1 MAIIG
6 LDVGD
11 RYIGIAMAVGTVAV
25 PVAVIKRTEEAT
37 DLERIAALTSD
48 YETELIVIGL
58 PRSMDGSIGA
68 QAELVL
74 EFAKSLS
81 NYTDIPIDMCDERLT
96 TVTADRLMQESGAKR
111 KQRKANIDAMAAAV
125 ILQAY
130 IDGTNK
136 GSD

>member
-11 RYIGIAMAVGTVAV
+11 KHIGVAMAVGTVAI
-25 PVAVIKRTEEAT
+25 PVAVIKRTEEKT
-37 DLERIAALTSD
+37 DIERITALTGD

-68 QAELVL
+68 QADSVI
-74 EFAKSLS
+74 EFAKSLAEH
-81 NYTDIPIDMCDERLT
+81 TDIPIDMCDERLT
-96 TVTADRLMQESGAKR
+96 TVTADRLMRESGAKR
-111 KQRKANIDAMAAAV
+111 RARRDNIDAMAAAV

-130 IDGTNK
+130 IDGKNR
-136 GSD
+136 

>member
-1 MAIIG
+1 MATIG

-11 RYIGIAMAVGTVAV
+11 KHIGIAMAVGTIAV
-25 PVAVIKRTEEAT
+25 PVAVIGRTQEEQ
-37 DLERIAALTSD
+37 DLERIAALTKD

-74 EFAKSLS
+74 EFAKSLA
-81 NYTDIPIDMCDERLT
+81 NYIDIPIDMCDERLT
-96 TVTADRLMQESGAKR
+96 TVTADRLMQESGTKR
-111 KQRKANIDAMAAAV
+111 KKRKENIDAMAAAV

-130 IDGTNK
+130 IDGKNR
-136 GSD
+136 

>member
-11 RYIGIAMAVGTVAV
+11 KHIGIAMAVGTVAV
-25 PVAVIKRTEEAT
+25 PVAVIERTGEED
-37 DLERIAALTSD
+37 DLERIAALTQD

-58 PRSMDGSIGA
+58 PRSMDSTVGP

-74 EFAKSLS
+74 EFARSLS
-81 NYTDIPIDMCDERLT
+81 DHTDIPIDMCDERLT

-111 KQRKANIDAMAAAV
+111 KQRKANIDAMAATV

-130 IDGTNK
+130 INGK
-136 GSD
+136 SR

>member
-11 RYIGIAMAVGTVAV
+11 KHIGVAMAIGTIAV
-25 PVAVIKRTEEAT
+25 PVAVIGRTQEEQ
-37 DLERIAALTSD
+37 DLERIAALTQD

-74 EFAKSLS
+74 DFAKSLS

-111 KQRKANIDAMAAAV
+111 KKRKENIDAMAAAV

-130 IDGTNK
+130 IDGKNR
-136 GSD
+136 

>member
-11 RYIGIAMAVGTVAV
+11 KHIGVAMAIGTIAV
-25 PVAVIKRTEEAT
+25 PVAVIKRTKEEE
-37 DLERIAALTSD
+37 DMERIAALTRD

-68 QAELVL
+68 QADLVI

-81 NYTDIPIDMCDERLT
+81 DYIDIPVDMCDERLT
-96 TVTADRLMQESGAKR
+96 TVTAERLLRESGAKR
-111 KQRKANIDAMAAAV
+111 KQRKENIDAMAAAV

-130 IDGTNK
+130 IDGKNR
-136 GSD
+136 

>member
-11 RYIGIAMAVGTVAV
+11 KHIGVAMAIGTIAI
-25 PVAVIKRTEEAT
+25 PVAVIKRTEEEV
-37 DLERIAALTSD
+37 DMERIEALTRD

-68 QAELVL
+68 QAELVID
-74 EFAKSLS
+74 FAKSLS
-81 NYTDIPIDMCDERLT
+81 NYIDIPIDMCDERLT
-96 TVTADRLMQESGAKR
+96 TVTADQLLRESGAKR

-130 IDGTNK
+130 LDGKNR
-136 GSD
+136 

>member
-11 RYIGIAMAVGTVAV
+11 KHIGVAMAIGTIAV
-25 PVAVIKRTEEAT
+25 PIAVIKRTEEEE
-37 DLERIAALTSD
+37 DMERIAALTRD

-74 EFAKSLS
+74 EFTKSLA
-81 NYTDIPIDMCDERLT
+81 NYIDIPIDMCDERLT
-96 TVTADRLMQESGAKR
+96 TVTADRLLQESGAKR

-130 IDGTNK
+130 IDGM
-136 GSD
+136 SR

>member
-11 RYIGIAMAVGTVAV
+11 KHIGVAMAIGTVAV
-25 PVAVIKRTEEAT
+25 PVAVIKRTKEED
-37 DLERIAALTSD
+37 DLERIAALTRD

-74 EFAKSLS
+74 EFTKSLS
-81 NYTDIPIDMCDERLT
+81 NYIDIPIDMCDERLT
-96 TVTADRLMQESGAKR
+96 TVTADRLLQESGAKR

-130 IDGTNK
+130 IDGMK
-136 GSD
+136 

>member
-11 RYIGIAMAVGTVAV
+11 KHIGVAMAIGTIAV
-25 PVAVIKRTEEAT
+25 PVAVIGRTQEEQ
-37 DLERIAALTSD
+37 DLERIAALTQD

-74 EFAKSLS
+74 DFAKSLS

-96 TVTADRLMQESGAKR
+96 TVTADRLLQESGAKR

-130 IDGTNK
+130 IDGKNR
-136 GSD
+136 

>member
-11 RYIGIAMAVGTVAV
+11 KHIGVAMAIGTIAV
-25 PVAVIKRTEEAT
+25 PVAVIERTEEEE
-37 DLERIAALTSD
+37 DLERIAALTRD

-58 PRSMDGSIGA
+58 PHSMDGSIGA
-68 QAELVL
+68 QAGLVL
-74 EFAKSLS
+74 DFAKSLS
-81 NYTDIPIDMCDERLT
+81 NHTDIPIDMCDERLT
-96 TVTADRLMQESGAKR
+96 TVTADRLLQESGAKR

-130 IDGTNK
+130 IDGM
-136 GSD
+136 SR

>member
-74 EFAKSLS
+74 EFAKSLA
-81 NYTDIPIDMCDERLT
+81 NYIDIPIDMCDERLT
-96 TVTADRLMQESGAKR
+96 TVTANRLLQESGAKR
-111 KQRKANIDAMAAAV
+111 KQRKANIDAMAATV

-130 IDGTNK
+130 LDGKNR
-136 GSD
+136 

>member
-11 RYIGIAMAVGTVAV
+11 KHIGVAMAIGTVAV
-25 PVAVIKRTEEAT
+25 PVAVIKRTKEED
-37 DLERIAALTSD
+37 DLERIAALTRD

-74 EFAKSLS
+74 EFTKSLS
-81 NYTDIPIDMCDERLT
+81 NYIDIPIDMCDERLT
-96 TVTADRLMQESGAKR
+96 TVTADRLLQESGAKR

-130 IDGTNK
+130 IDGM
-136 GSD
+136 SR

>member
-11 RYIGIAMAVGTVAV
+11 KHIGVAMAIGNIAI
-25 PVAVIKRTEEAT
+25 PVAVIERTEEAK
-37 DLERIAALTSD
+37 DMERIAALTQD

-81 NYTDIPIDMCDERLT
+81 NHTDIPIDMCDERLT
-96 TVTADRLMQESGAKR
+96 TVTADRLLQEGGAKR

-130 IDGTNK
+130 IDGM
-136 GSD
+136 SR

>member
-11 RYIGIAMAVGTVAV
+11 KHIGIAMAVGTIAV
-25 PVAVIKRTEEAT
+25 PVAVIGRTQEEQ
-37 DLERIAALTSD
+37 DLERIAALTKD

-74 EFAKSLS
+74 EFAKSLAK
-81 NYTDIPIDMCDERLT
+81 YIDIPIDMCDERLT
-96 TVTADRLMQESGAKR
+96 TVTADRLMQESGTKR
-111 KQRKANIDAMAAAV
+111 KKRKENIDAMAAAV

-130 IDGTNK
+130 IDGKNR
-136 GSD
+136 

>member
-6 LDVGD
+6 LDVGNKH
-11 RYIGIAMAVGTVAV
+11 IGVAMAVGTVAI
-25 PVAVIKRTEEAT
+25 PVAVIKRTEEEI
-37 DLERIAALTSD
+37 DMERISALTHD

-68 QAELVL
+68 QAELVI

-81 NYTDIPIDMCDERLT
+81 DYIDIPIDMCDERLT
-96 TVTADRLMQESGAKR
+96 TVIADRLMQESGTKR
-111 KQRKANIDAMAAAV
+111 KQRKENIDAMAAAV

-130 IDGTNK
+130 IDGKNR
-136 GSD
+136 

>member
-6 LDVGD
+6 LDVGNKH
-11 RYIGIAMAVGTVAV
+11 IGVAMAIGTVAV
-25 PVAVIKRTEEAT
+25 PIAVIKRTEEAM
-37 DLERIAALTSD
+37 DLERIAALTRD

-68 QAELVL
+68 QAELVI

-81 NYTDIPIDMCDERLT
+81 DHIDIPIDMCDERLT
-96 TVTADRLMQESGAKR
+96 TVIADRLMQESGTKR
-111 KQRKANIDAMAAAV
+111 KQRKENIDAMAAAV

-130 IDGTNK
+130 IDGKNR
-136 GSD
+136 

>member
-11 RYIGIAMAVGTVAV
+11 KHIGVAMAIGTIAV
-25 PVAVIKRTEEAT
+25 PIAVIKRTEEEA
-37 DLERIAALTSD
+37 DLERIAALTRD

-74 EFAKSLS
+74 EFTKSLS
-81 NYTDIPIDMCDERLT
+81 NYIDIPIDMCDERLT
-96 TVTADRLMQESGAKR
+96 TVTADRLLQESGAKR

-130 IDGTNK
+130 IDGM
-136 GSD
+136 SR